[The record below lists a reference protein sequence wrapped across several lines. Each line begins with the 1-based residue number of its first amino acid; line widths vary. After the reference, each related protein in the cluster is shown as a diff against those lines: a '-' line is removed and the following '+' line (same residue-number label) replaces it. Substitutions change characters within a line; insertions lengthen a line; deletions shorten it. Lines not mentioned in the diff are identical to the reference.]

1 MGDCGYSVPRRGDR
15 TPETVRGQGVCNPP
29 WRSLRARM
37 ASRRRRQ
44 SGRAFYRKML
54 VVVVLSCQH
63 ATKRKFKNQLEAE
76 PPASKTDTGAPAT
89 SMAVRAWPR
98 KVEIPSSTPASH
110 GQV

>member
-1 MGDCGYSVPRRGDR
+1 MG
-15 TPETVRGQGVCNPP
+15 TQFLAGVTGRLRQFAARACVTPP
-29 WRSLRARM
+29 WRSLSARM

-63 ATKRKFKNQLEAE
+63 ATKRKFKKQLEAE

-89 SMAVRAWPR
+89 SMTVRAWPH